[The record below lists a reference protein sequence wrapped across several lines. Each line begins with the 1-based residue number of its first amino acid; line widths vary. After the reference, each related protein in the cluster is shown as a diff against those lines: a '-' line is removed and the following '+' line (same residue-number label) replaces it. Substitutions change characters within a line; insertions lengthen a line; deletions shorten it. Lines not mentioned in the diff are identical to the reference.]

1 MLKPLGDRVVLSVTE
16 EKEQKIGGFVIA
28 GASDDK
34 TITATVVAVGEGTR
48 TLNGDL
54 IAPSLKAG
62 DTVVFEP
69 YSSVEVKD
77 GDDTYAIVRESD
89 VLAILS

>member
-34 TITATVVAVGEGTR
+34 TKTATVVAVGEGTR

-62 DTVVFEP
+62 DTV
-69 YSSVEVKD
+69 EVKD